1 MSRPIKF
8 RVWDK
13 RKKEWFPIK
22 NTMCLI
28 LNTESTDLCFM
39 TKQGPYPIP
48 QTDQEDGGLNR
59 YVLEQFTGLLDS
71 EGKEIYEGDIVS
83 VIYPEYQAAKV
94 FCCPH
99 SASFRLLSKNVAL
112 PMITMR
118 TVEGQNAKL
127 IPIFNE
133 VLGNVHK
140 NPELLAA

>member
-1 MSRPIKF
+1 
-8 RVWDK
+8 
-13 RKKEWFPIK
+13 
-22 NTMCLI
+22 
-28 LNTESTDLCFM
+28 M

-48 QTDQEDGGLNR
+48 QTVQEDGGLNR

-71 EGKEIYEGDIVS
+71 EGREIYEGDIVS

-94 FCCPH
+94 FYCPH

-140 NPELLAA
+140 NPELLS

>member
-1 MSRPIKF
+1 MSRQIKF
-8 RVWDK
+8 RVWDDLN
-13 RKKEWFPIK
+13 KEMVFDTNLFFLKLDGTIHFWSGDE
-22 NTMCLI
+22 CLI
-28 LNTESTDLCFM
+28 NGKIWPPHL
-39 TKQGPYPIP
+39 I
-48 QTDQEDGGLNR
+48 
-59 YVLEQFTGLLDS
+59 LEQFTGLLDS

-94 FCCPH
+94 FYCSH

-133 VLGNVHK
+133 VLGNIHE